1 MLRATMFADR
11 SAAVATAALLLGA
24 LAACGRHAVAPP
36 QQAVA
41 IPDDA
46 VSASCGMR
54 VAGAPGPRGEA
65 WVAGHKAPL
74 IFGSTR
80 DLLAYML
87 QPDNKATL
95 QQAFVQDCA
104 RIDWHHVSPATSTF
118 VPARRA
124 YYVAWQT
131 LPGAMG
137 PTFATFARRQ
147 DAVAFRQAHGGTVLE
162 FGRITPEVVS
172 LLSYRCPAASS
183 PVAAAAAQCMNGPAA
198 AGGGAMAAM
207 GGGMGGDMGGGNGA
221 TPKR

>member
-1 MLRATMFADR
+1 MLRATMFANR

-54 VAGAPGPRGEA
+54 IAGTPGPRGEA
-65 WVAGHKAPL
+65 WVAGNKTPL

-87 QPDNKATL
+87 QPDNKARL
-95 QQAFVQDCA
+95 QQAFVQDSA
-104 RIDWHHVSPATSTF
+104 RIDWRHVSPAAATF
-118 VPARRA
+118 VAARRA

-147 DAVAFRQAHGGTVLE
+147 DAEAFRRAHGGTVLS
-162 FGRITPEVVS
+162 FDRITPEMVT
-172 LLSYRCPAASS
+172 LLSYRCPGAAS
-183 PVAAAAAQCMNGPAA
+183 PLAAVAAQCRNGPAPAGAGA
-198 AGGGAMAAM
+198 APADMGGMAGM
-207 GGGMGGDMGGGNGA
+207 GGMGGQPA
-221 TPKR
+221 R